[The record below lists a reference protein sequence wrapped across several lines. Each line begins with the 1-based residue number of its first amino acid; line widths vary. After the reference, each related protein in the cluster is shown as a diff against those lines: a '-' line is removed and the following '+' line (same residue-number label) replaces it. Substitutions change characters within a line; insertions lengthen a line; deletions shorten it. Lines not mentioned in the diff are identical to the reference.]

1 MSQDCDNKKE
11 IAKAKFIVGE
21 SIQAIADAIGV
32 SRRTIERWANENDG
46 EWRKLR
52 NGNATTNVIQLQPK
66 PKEKLGGTKLPTRR
80 HDAGIGL
87 DDIEVIQS
95 AIADIHASL
104 PSAELGKGSMA
115 TALCKLIELKKKLKP
130 ESVADLVERAIELGI
145 GPDEFLAE
153 LKNAWSKRA

>member
-1 MSQDCDNKKE
+1 MSQDCDKRKE

-21 SIQAIADAIGV
+21 SIQAIADSIGV
-32 SRRTIERWANENDG
+32 NRRTIERWASENDG

-52 NGNATTNVIQLQPK
+52 EGNTTTNVIQLQPK
-66 PKEKLGGTKLPTRR
+66 PLGGTKLREATRR
-80 HDAGIGL
+80 HDPGIGL

-104 PSAELGKGSMA
+104 PSSEIGKGSMA

-130 ESVADLVERAIELGI
+130 ETAADLVERAIELGI

-153 LKNAWSKRA
+153 LRDAWSKRA